1 MALKVNWLATL
12 KLWAF
17 CSVKIPLI
25 HWLRPR
31 VIALNSEHAMIL
43 IPLKRRSKN
52 HLGSMYFGA
61 LCVGADLAGGLIA
74 MHLQRNFKEKFNIVF
89 KDVQADFLKRPEG
102 DVLFTC
108 EEGAAIAQTIRTA
121 LQTGER
127 QHVLVNILAT
137 VPDQDRF
144 APVAK
149 FKLSLSI
156 KMRKPSAKMAAKIV
170 TPPN

>member
-17 CSVKIPLI
+17 SSVRIPLI

-31 VIALNSEHAMIL
+31 VIEINNERSMLL

-61 LCVGADLAGGLIA
+61 LCVGADLAPGLIA
-74 MHLQRNFKEKFNIVF
+74 MHLQRHFKEKFSFVF
-89 KDVQADFLKRPEG
+89 KDIQADFLKRAEG

-127 QHVLVNILAT
+127 QHVLVNIVAT

-156 KMRKPSAKMAAKIV
+156 KARKPTAKAPA
-170 TPPN
+170 